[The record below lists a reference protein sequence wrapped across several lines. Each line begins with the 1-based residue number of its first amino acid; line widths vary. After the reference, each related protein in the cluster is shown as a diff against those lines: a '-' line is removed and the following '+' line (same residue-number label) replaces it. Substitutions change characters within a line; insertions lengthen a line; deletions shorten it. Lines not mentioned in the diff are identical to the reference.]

1 MTLKIEGH
9 GEANKPMICDTLLR
23 SKVFN
28 SPENIG
34 VTDETRLRFVSYA
47 EKLAEYEE
55 KYPFLPCD
63 GKKRP
68 LIRIWQKSEGLPI
81 VQCLNFQGCKAIGV
95 KTGLNLLCL
104 DIDGESAIQ
113 FACDIG
119 LEIYKF
125 GTWYVGREKNFS
137 RFKLFFTPTKSQIA
151 ELKNGEFQSKR
162 ITKPPVKNSD
172 GDVIEKGEAL
182 EVFLTHKRYAIVLG
196 EHPEND
202 NYDWHNDSS
211 PDDLIPPPP
220 EVWNWVKS
228 MEPNSTPARPK
239 NIHRSGT
246 TKRLNPCPICGRDDR
261 LWCEESSEG
270 LIFCMVGSTFSAELK
285 HGRLR
290 VGSVVNGYACV
301 SKGDECLTFK
311 RHQPRR
317 NLRPKRIRR
326 TTHA

>member
-9 GEANKPMICDTLLR
+9 GDANKPMICDTLHR

-28 SPENIG
+28 SPENIV
-34 VTDETRLRFVSYA
+34 VTDETRMRFLSNA

-68 LIRIWQKSEGLPI
+68 LISSWQKSEGLTI
-81 VQCLNFQGCKAIGV
+81 NQCLNSQGCKAIGV

-104 DIDGESAIQ
+104 DFDGESAIQ
-113 FACDIG
+113 FACDMG
-119 LEIYKF
+119 FNPYKYATF
-125 GTWYVGREKNFS
+125 HVGRQKSFS
-137 RFKLFFTPTKSQIA
+137 RFKDFFTPTKSQIA
-151 ELKNGEFQSKR
+151 ELKNGEFQSKK
-162 ITKPPVKNSD
+162 ITKPPVKNSE
-172 GDVIEKGEAL
+172 GVVIEKGEAL
-182 EVFLTHKRYAIVLG
+182 EIFLTHKRYAIVLG

-202 NYDWHNDSS
+202 IYDWVGFS
-211 PDDLIPPPP
+211 PDNLIPPPP

-228 MEPNSTPARPK
+228 MEPNSTPSRPK
-239 NIHRSGT
+239 NIHRPGT
-246 TKRLNPCPICGRDDR
+246 TKRLNPCPICGRNDR
-261 LWCEESSEG
+261 LWCEETSEG
-270 LIFCMVGSTFSAELK
+270 LIFCMVGTTFSAELK
-285 HGRLR
+285 HGPIR
-290 VGSVVNGYACV
+290 VRQVVNGYACV

-326 TTHA
+326 TTHD

>member
-47 EKLAEYEE
+47 EKLAEYAE

-68 LIRIWQKSEGLPI
+68 LISSWQKSEGLTI
-81 VQCLNFQGCKAIGV
+81 NQCLNFQGCKAIGV

-104 DIDGESAIQ
+104 DVDGESAIQ

-119 LEIYKF
+119 LEIYSF

-172 GDVIEKGEAL
+172 GVVIEKGEAL